1 MAIWD
6 GIHLMAYP
14 RGSGKNSTGVVQGV
28 CYSVERITDDAV
40 TIKMLEEYCPKHAI
54 SNAEHEHANEPVDV
68 SKAKAEVKVPIAD
81 LPIVMRLTHALCY
94 YTVQGRTLRGHTALL
109 DTENLKFSRRALI
122 VGLSRAVH
130 GSQVHICTER
140 DAELFLGR
148 KRRTV
153 KANRV
158 LTT

>member
-1 MAIWD
+1 
-6 GIHLMAYP
+6 MAYP

-28 CYSVERITDDAV
+28 VYRVESITDDAV

-54 SNAEHEHANEPVDV
+54 SNAEHEVDTPVDV
-68 SKAKAEVKVPIAD
+68 SKAKVEVKVPIAD
-81 LPIVMRLTHALCY
+81 VPVVMRLTHAMCF
-94 YTVQGRTLRGHTALL
+94 YTVQGRTLRGHTVLL
-109 DTENLKFSRRALI
+109 DTENPKFSRRALI

-130 GSQVHICTER
+130 GSQVHLCTEK

-148 KRRTV
+148 RRRTV